1 MKINI
6 IGAGLAGCECANY
19 LANKGYEVNLYEK
32 RPKYTSP
39 AHHTDLFGEL
49 VCSNSLKFLG
59 AIIVKLGTSLK
70 NDISN
75 SP

>member
-1 MKINI
+1 MSVPSFKISAFPFFISRSVFISILSSPPLGYLITTGLFKLTANSNI
-6 IGAGLAGCECANY
+6 
-19 LANKGYEVNLYEK
+19 
-32 RPKYTSP
+32 
-39 AHHTDLFGEL
+39 
-49 VCSNSLKFLG
+49 CSNSLKFLG